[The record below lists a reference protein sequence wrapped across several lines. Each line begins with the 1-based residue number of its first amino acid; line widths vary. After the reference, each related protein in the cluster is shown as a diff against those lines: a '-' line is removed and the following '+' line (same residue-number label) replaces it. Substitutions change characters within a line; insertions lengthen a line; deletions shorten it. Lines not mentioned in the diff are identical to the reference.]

1 MSNDYQ
7 HKGRKRRS
15 LERKVS
21 AHSSEERER
30 EKEEEEM
37 RREEKRD
44 KCMTKEQGR
53 QKSQIDEF
61 TSEIPKT
68 QIGTPEA

>member
-30 EKEEEEM
+30 E
-37 RREEKRD
+37 RRRRDEGRD
-44 KCMTKEQGR
+44 KCRTKEQGR

-61 TSEIPKT
+61 TSEIPET
-68 QIGTPEA
+68 QIGTPET